1 MEEIAVAVI
10 SAGGV
15 VMAAWFTARAMI
27 RIGTQASR
35 TERDAKRVTNVENA
49 YEQVIDTLREELA
62 RAVAERDEA
71 LSGRERDK

>member
-1 MEEIAVAVI
+1 
-10 SAGGV
+10 
-15 VMAAWFTARAMI
+15 MI

-71 LSGRERDK
+71 LSGRKRDE

>member
-1 MEEIAVAVI
+1 
-10 SAGGV
+10 
-15 VMAAWFTARAMI
+15 MAAWFTARAMI

-71 LSGRERDK
+71 LSGRKRDE